1 MTMHLVPS
9 RLRFLRAASL
19 AGACLCATSLGQG
32 CSGSDVRIIGA
43 GGTQANAAP
52 PEPDPSD
59 DLPSQEMVPPEDRGP
74 SNTPEP
80 PSAGGN
86 EGTGGAPS
94 LDPQTA
100 VSPGSGGSLPTLPPA
115 DGSEPPSEPPPS
127 DPPSAPPPSVP
138 PSDPPPAGPV
148 SGEPAV
154 IDCAPPQGTM
164 PGLKLTPIATGLAEP
179 TFATAA
185 PGDDTRLYVLEKSG
199 AIRIIRNGQLLAEPF
214 LDLKEFVDT
223 FNEQGLIG
231 LAFHPDYADNGRFF
245 VQYAFLDT
253 TRQPSDPHE
262 VILSEFARS
271 EESPDRALL
280 ESERVLMVVEQPSDI
295 HLGGML
301 AFGPTDGM
309 LYISRGDGGSGGS
322 QDLDSRL
329 GKMLRIDV
337 DEESDGLPYGIPDG
351 NLSGDGVRPEIWSLG
366 LRNPWRFAFDACTGD
381 IYIGDVGESSF
392 EEIDFEPAGVVGL
405 NHGWKV
411 VEGPSCFEATEP
423 CDATG
428 FTPAVLLYE
437 RDFGCAVTGGY
448 VYRGARIPA
457 LRGTYIYADYCF
469 GNFGSFRMQG
479 GQAVDVRDITAD
491 INPED
496 ISAITSFGVDNA
508 GEMYVM
514 SQLGGL
520 YRIDPE

>member
-1 MTMHLVPS
+1 MTM
-9 RLRFLRAASL
+9 RLLPLCARFFRAAAL
-19 AGACLCATSLGQG
+19 TGACVCAVSLGQG
-32 CSGSDVRIIGA
+32 CSGSDVLIIGDGESPSANPPPDPGPSGVSAPQGMGPA
-43 GGTQANAAP
+43 GD
-52 PEPDPSD
+52 PEPSD
-59 DLPSQEMVPPEDRGP
+59 A
-74 SNTPEP
+74 PEP
-80 PSAGGN
+80 PSAGGT

-94 LDPQTA
+94 LDPEAA
-100 VSPGSGGSLPTLPPA
+100 VSPGSGGGLPTLPPD
-115 DGSEPPSEPPPS
+115 DGS
-127 DPPSAPPPSVP
+127 DP
-138 PSDPPPAGPV
+138 PSDPPPSEPTPGNPPGEPPPAEPA
-148 SGEPAV
+148 SGEPSV
-154 IDCAPPQGTM
+154 INCAAPQGTM
-164 PGLKLTPIATGLAEP
+164 PGLKLTPIVTGLAEP

-185 PGDDTRLYVLEKSG
+185 PGDDTRLFVLEKGG
-199 AIRIIRNGQLLAEPF
+199 AIRIIRSGQLLAEPF
-214 LDLKEFVDT
+214 LNLSEFVDT

-231 LAFHPDYADNGRFF
+231 LAFHPNYADNGRFF
-245 VQYAFLDT
+245 VQYAFLDPA
-253 TRQPSDPHE
+253 RQPNDPHE
-262 VILSEFARS
+262 VVLSEFARS

-280 ESERVLMVVEQPSDI
+280 ESERVLMIVEQPSDI

-309 LYISRGDGGSGGS
+309 LYISRGDGGSTGS

-351 NLSGDGVRPEIWSLG
+351 NLSGDGVMPEIWSLG
-366 LRNPWRFAFDACTGD
+366 LRNPWRFGFDACTGD

-392 EEIDFEPAGVVGL
+392 EEIDFVPAGVVGL
-405 NHGWKV
+405 NYGWKT
-411 VEGPSCFEATEP
+411 VEGPSCFGATEP

-428 FTPAVLLYE
+428 FTPAALLYE

-448 VYRGARIPA
+448 VYRGTRIPA
-457 LRGTYIYADYCF
+457 LRGTYIYADYCS

-479 GQAVDVRDITAD
+479 GQAVDVREITAD

-496 ISAITSFGVDNA
+496 IPYITSLGVDNA

-514 SQLGGL
+514 SQAGGL